1 MSRFIFA
8 YLCMSRAH
16 KSSNL
21 RSQMS
26 GKSQLSFSD
35 QYPNLK
41 WSFRVVRS
49 RCKMKHYGT
58 CDFSMSCF
66 ILAYLCMSGAHK
78 SSNLHSLR
86 SGESQL
92 SYLDQYSYQID
103 FLGRTLMMQT
113 EVCHGTCNFTFLREF
128 MVSDS
133 YKTISSRRCGSLI
146 SYLSQLRWL
155 HDLKSC
161 LRLQVIP
168 M

>member
-1 MSRFIFA
+1 MCGVWENPFGCRNPLANIFASSGLRGFMSCFIFA
-8 YLCMSRAH
+8 YLCISGAH

-41 WSFRVVRS
+41 LSFRVVRS

-66 ILAYLCMSGAHK
+66 ILAYLCMSGAHQ

-92 SYLDQYSYQID
+92 SCSDQYSY
-103 FLGRTLMMQT
+103 
-113 EVCHGTCNFTFLREF
+113 HN
-128 MVSDS
+128 
-133 YKTISSRRCGSLI
+133 
-146 SYLSQLRWL
+146 LSF
-155 HDLKSC
+155 
-161 LRLQVIP
+161 
-168 M
+168 